1 MRLLTL
7 ALWFPAL
14 AAVNPFAKKA
24 APAKPSAPAV
34 NPFASKSSTKTRDL
48 AAKGSFFGRVDGTE
62 PPKAKPKAKAGS
74 AAPSSSNKAAPAS
87 AGVTSASKDGTLQ
100 TFLFGKAPGAGAS
113 KPKKRKSEAV
123 EEAGEEALGASTSKR
138 KEAREV
144 RELPREGEEF
154 EETQETPTEGE
165 SQSEGGSRASLARTA
180 TEVIPEA
187 SGEEE
192 EDAEMEDT
200 QPDTQVEEAEEV
212 AAPKA
217 NGSGLSKLERF
228 RNAAA

>member
-1 MRLLTL
+1 M
-7 ALWFPAL
+7 
-14 AAVNPFAKKA
+14 
-24 APAKPSAPAV
+24 

-48 AAKGSFFGRVDGTE
+48 AAKGSFFGRVEGSE
-62 PPKAKPKAKAGS
+62 PPKAKPKSKAGS
-74 AAPSSSNKAAPAS
+74 VAPSSSSTKAPAS
-87 AGVTSASKDGTLQ
+87 SGVTAATKDGTLQ
-100 TFLFGKAPGAGAS
+100 TFLFGKAPGAAAA
-113 KPKKRKSEAV
+113 KPKKRKSDAV
-123 EEAGEEALGASTSKR
+123 EDAGADLGASTASKR

-144 RELPREGEEF
+144 RELPREGDEF

-187 SGEEE
+187 SAEEEE

-200 QPDTQVEEAEEV
+200 QVEENEEV
-212 AAPKA
+212 GAAEAKA
-217 NGSGLSKLERF
+217 KAAGGSGLSKLERF